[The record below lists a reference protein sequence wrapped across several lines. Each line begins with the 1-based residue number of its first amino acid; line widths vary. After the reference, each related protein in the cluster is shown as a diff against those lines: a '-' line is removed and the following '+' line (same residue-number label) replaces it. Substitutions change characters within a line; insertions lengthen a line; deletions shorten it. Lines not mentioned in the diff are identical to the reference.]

1 MYSHVHQMKKRNLFV
16 KWVFYLSSH
25 YPWGFNTPLLR
36 KQKLKKGRGL
46 VLNCH
51 AMHVFICHF
60 FVRWKEKFNKWSGQP
75 HLLCTFHPHPTLSK
89 ENMWGKFIMACMY
102 LCEGLLSYTKKT
114 ILLYNPVWNCVQL
127 PTCQKTLSLIYFHKN
142 IHTHPREGRWKF
154 RMLGFSKAKP

>member
-16 KWVFYLSSH
+16 KWVFYLSLH

-75 HLLCTFHPHPTLSK
+75 HLLCTFHPPPPHCQRKTCGVNLSCHACIYVK
-89 ENMWGKFIMACMY
+89 GFCHVQKRQYYCIILFGIVFNCQHAKKPCHWFI
-102 LCEGLLSYTKKT
+102 STK
-114 ILLYNPVWNCVQL
+114 ISIPIPERVGGN
-127 PTCQKTLSLIYFHKN
+127 
-142 IHTHPREGRWKF
+142 
-154 RMLGFSKAKP
+154 SKG